1 MCYFSQV
8 VLPEITCTSHNP
20 PLLLTHHMLTG
31 NRCMGSG
38 PKARH
43 FELEGW
49 VSRSRGGRKDK
60 VEMMNALPF
69 HLCLDSFWGSSVKI
83 GTIQRRLA
91 WPLRKDDTHKSRSD
105 TSFLCSRHPLV
116 YCGHMSFF
124 SMSHF
129 KVFWLNV
136 FHHCWGAGAE
146 RGEKKWRLWDS
157 GTSQGSAAFNDRLS
171 K

>member
-1 MCYFSQV
+1 MLLCSSPVWWGGRGRHREGGVKWSLRCYFASRALWDWTARGRGT
-8 VLPEITCTSHNP
+8 VLLTGVGKRADPLMCVRIVYP
-20 PLLLTHHMLTG
+20 GPLLT
-31 NRCMGSG
+31 
-38 PKARH
+38 
-43 FELEGW
+43 
-49 VSRSRGGRKDK
+49 
-60 VEMMNALPF
+60 
-69 HLCLDSFWGSSVKI
+69 LDSFRGSSVKI

-105 TSFLCSRHPLV
+105 TSFLCARHPLV